1 MRITN
6 YTSVFPGLSG
16 LSPGLRA
23 VSIMLIALLIMSCS
37 TTKQTSRTQSR
48 ETSDSLVIREIQK
61 AIPVTVPESKA
72 QIAIPTES
80 LHKLPEGATFKE
92 KSGQAAVEV
101 KYIPAQPDVGK
112 PEYIIVTATCDSLQ
126 LLCWEKDK
134 ELTRIRSDTEK
145 EKLEIKQ
152 DASRAKN
159 RCLLIGFISGACVV
173 IVIRLSINKL
183 KKYVRKE

>member
-6 YTSVFPGLSG
+6 YTNVFRGLSG
-16 LSPGLRA
+16 LSPGLRL
-23 VSIMLIALLIMSCS
+23 VSIMLIVLLAVSCGI
-37 TTKQTSRTQSR
+37 TKQTAHSQSR
-48 ETSDSLVIREIQK
+48 ETSDSLVIRETQK
-61 AIPVTVPESKA
+61 AIPITVPESKA
-72 QIAIPTES
+72 QLTIPTES
-80 LHKLPEGATFKE
+80 LHKLPEGATFTE

-101 KYIPAQPDVGK
+101 KYIPAQPDTGE

-152 DASRAKN
+152 DAAKAKN
-159 RCLLIGFISGACVV
+159 RCLLIGFISGACVI
-173 IVIRLSINKL
+173 IVITKSITKF
-183 KKYVRKE
+183 KKHVRKE

>member
-6 YTSVFPGLSG
+6 YTKVFRGLSG
-16 LSPGLRA
+16 LSPGLRLA
-23 VSIMLIALLIMSCS
+23 SIMLIALLMASCGS
-37 TTKQTSRTQSR
+37 TKQTSHSQSR
-48 ETSDSLVIREIQK
+48 ETSDSLVIRETQK

-80 LHKLPEGATFKE
+80 LHKLPDGATFKE

-101 KYIPAQPDVGK
+101 KYIPAQTDTGE

-126 LLCWEKDK
+126 LLCWEKEK
-134 ELTRIRSDTEK
+134 ELTRIRNDTEN

-152 DASRAKN
+152 DAAKAKY
-159 RCLLIGFISGACVV
+159 RCLIIGFICGACVI
-173 IVIRLSINKL
+173 IVITISINKL